1 MTESQEQLFWVTAF
15 YAVAPLIFGSR
26 TVDLGLQ
33 EDRVGRRNLLC
44 ERDTDQELGST
55 PPRAGTHVG
64 VTFSANALIEETAP
78 LMAKTNAALIW
89 SIANLMRGPFQP
101 NQYGDVILPLTIL
114 RRLDCILDPTKALVL
129 AEFDKRRQS
138 DFALKPFL
146 TAKSG
151 YSFYNTSK
159 WDFAKLAADPEGL
172 ADNLVDY
179 IAGFSANVGDVFD
192 GFGMDSL
199 IADLDKK
206 NLLFLIVKEFA
217 NVDLHP
223 TAVSAHDMGYIFEEL
238 IRKFAESN
246 NAQAGDHFTPR
257 EVIRLMVEL
266 LFQND
271 DEVLTKAGIVRTI
284 YDPAAGTGGMLS
296 VADEHLHEMNPK
308 ARLVMYG
315 QEVNARS
322 YAMCKSDMIIKGQ
335 DVDNIYLGNTL
346 TDDGYGGNTFD
357 YLLSNPPFGVE
368 WKSAQKAVTDEHIQR
383 GHGGRFGPGL
393 PRVSDGSL
401 LFLMHLISK
410 MRAPRDGGSR
420 LAMVLNGSPLFTG
433 GAGSGESNIRRWIIE
448 NDLLDTIVA
457 LPVDMFYNTGISTYI
472 WVLDNN
478 KPAERTGTVQLID
491 GSAMY
496 GKMRKSLGSKRK
508 ELRPEDITTIAQ
520 LYIDQVDDPGSGDA
534 PPVSKVFNG
543 EDFGYST
550 ITVERPLQLR
560 FEVTTDKIDEILA
573 QKPIE
578 KLKAAEQSAIRN
590 ALTTLIG
597 EEWSDRDAFVA
608 ELKGALRKAGVT
620 KPGAP
625 LVKSLWVTI
634 GQHDDNAEICKDARG
649 NPEPD
654 PSLRDTENVPLAD
667 DIEEYFAREV
677 LPHVPEAWI
686 DHDKTRIGYEIPF
699 TRHFY
704 RYIPPRDL
712 SEIKADL
719 QILVQDITKLL
730 TEVGE

>member
-1 MTESQEQLFWVTAF
+1 MNVIPTKNQAQPSTEL
-15 YAVAPLIFGSR
+15 PRSR
-26 TVDLGLQ
+26 L
-33 EDRVGRRNLLC
+33 
-44 ERDTDQELGST
+44 DTS
-55 PPRAGTHVG
+55 RAGTHVG
-64 VTFSANALIEETAP
+64 VTFNANALIEETAP

-114 RRLDCILDPTKALVL
+114 RRLDCILDPTKAAVL
-129 AEFDKRRQS
+129 TEFEKRKQS
-138 DFALKPFL
+138 GVALKPFL

-151 YSFYNTSK
+151 YSFYNTSM

-172 ADNLVDY
+172 ADNLIDY
-179 IAGFSANVGDVFD
+179 IAGFSSNVGDVFD
-192 GFGMDSL
+192 GFGLDSL

-206 NLLFLIVKEFA
+206 NLLFLIVREFA

-223 TAVSAHDMGYIFEEL
+223 KMVSAHDMGYIFEEL

-296 VADEHLHEMNPK
+296 VADEHLHDMNPK

-315 QEVNARS
+315 QEINARS

-335 DVDNIYLGNTL
+335 DIDNIYLGNTL
-346 TDDGYGGNTFD
+346 TDDRYSGNTFD

-368 WKSAQKAVTDEHIQR
+368 WKSAQKAVTDEHDQR
-383 GHGGRFGPGL
+383 GHAGRFGPGL

-472 WVLDNN
+472 WILDNDKPSDRKN
-478 KPAERTGTVQLID
+478 KVQLID
-491 GSAMY
+491 GSSMF

-508 ELRPEDITTIAQ
+508 ELRPDDIATIAE
-520 LYIDQVDDPGSGDA
+520 LYIEQVNDQGDA
-534 PPVSKVFNG
+534 DKPALSKVFDNA
-543 EDFGYST
+543 DFGYAT

-560 FEVTTDKIDEILA
+560 FELTSDTVDGVLA

-578 KLKAAEQSAIRN
+578 KLKSGEQAAIRN
-590 ALTTLIG
+590 ALTGLIG
-597 EEWSDRDAFVA
+597 GVWNDRDAFVG
-608 ELKGALRKAGVT
+608 ELKDALRQAGII
-620 KPGAP
+620 KPGSP
-625 LVKSLWVTI
+625 LIKALWSSI
-634 GQHDDNAEICKDARG
+634 GEHDDNAVICTDSKG

-654 PSLRDTENVPLAD
+654 PALRDTENVPLTE

-677 LPHVPEAWI
+677 LPHVPDAWI
-686 DHDKTRIGYEIPF
+686 DHDKTKIGYEIPF

-704 RYIPPRDL
+704 QYIPPRDL
-712 SEIKADL
+712 GEIKADL
-719 QILVQDITKLL
+719 QILVKDITEMLAG
-730 TEVGE
+730 VGQ

>member
-1 MTESQEQLFWVTAF
+1 
-15 YAVAPLIFGSR
+15 
-26 TVDLGLQ
+26 
-33 EDRVGRRNLLC
+33 
-44 ERDTDQELGST
+44 
-55 PPRAGTHVG
+55 
-64 VTFSANALIEETAP
+64 
-78 LMAKTNAALIW
+78 MAKTNAALIW

-114 RRLDCILDPTKALVL
+114 RRLDCILDPTKTAVL

-138 DFALKPFL
+138 DVALKPFL

-159 WDFAKLAADPEGL
+159 WDFTKLAADPEGL

-179 IAGFSANVGDVFD
+179 IAGFSSNVGDVFD

-223 TAVSAHDMGYIFEEL
+223 NAVSAHDMGYIFEEL

-296 VADEHLHEMNPK
+296 VADEHLHDMNPK

-315 QEVNARS
+315 QEINARS

-335 DVDNIYLGNTL
+335 DIDNIYLGNTL
-346 TDDGYGGNTFD
+346 TDDRYSGNTFD

-368 WKSAQKAVTDEHIQR
+368 WKSAQEAVTDEHDKR
-383 GHGGRFGPGL
+383 GHAGRFGPGL

-472 WVLDNN
+472 WILDNN
-478 KPAERTGTVQLID
+478 KPADRRSKVQLID
-491 GSAMY
+491 GSTLF

-520 LYIDQVDDPGSGDA
+520 LYVDQVDDAGNADDPSL
-534 PPVSKVFNG
+534 SKMFNG

-560 FEVTTDKIDEILA
+560 FEVTVDKVDEVLA
-573 QKPIE
+573 QKPIV
-578 KLKAAEQSAIRN
+578 KLKAGDQAAIRN
-590 ALTTLIG
+590 ALTALIDQEWNHRDGFVDDLKDALRESGINKPAALLVKTLWSTIG
-597 EEWSDRDAFVA
+597 E
-608 ELKGALRKAGVT
+608 
-620 KPGAP
+620 
-625 LVKSLWVTI
+625 
-634 GQHDDNAEICKDARG
+634 HDDNAVICTDLKG
-649 NPEPD
+649 KPEPD
-654 PSLRDTENVPLAD
+654 PALRDTENVPLTE
-667 DIEEYFAREV
+667 DIEDYFAREV
-677 LPHVPEAWI
+677 LPHVPDAWI
-686 DHDKTRIGYEIPF
+686 DHDKTKIGYEIPF

-704 RYIPPRDL
+704 RYVPPRDL
-712 SEIKADL
+712 TEIKSDL
-719 QILVQDITKLL
+719 QILVKEITEMLA
-730 TEVGE
+730 EVGE

>member
-1 MTESQEQLFWVTAF
+1 MNVIPTKNQAQPSTEL
-15 YAVAPLIFGSR
+15 PRSR
-26 TVDLGLQ
+26 L
-33 EDRVGRRNLLC
+33 
-44 ERDTDQELGST
+44 DTS
-55 PPRAGTHVG
+55 RAGTHVG
-64 VTFSANALIEETAP
+64 VTFNANALIEETAP

-114 RRLDCILDPTKALVL
+114 RRLDCILDPTKAAVL
-129 AEFDKRRQS
+129 TEFEKRKQS
-138 DFALKPFL
+138 GVALKPFL

-151 YSFYNTSK
+151 YSFYNTSM
-159 WDFAKLAADPEGL
+159 WDFAKLAADPQGL
-172 ADNLVDY
+172 ADNLIDY
-179 IAGFSANVGDVFD
+179 IAGFSSNVGDVFD

-206 NLLFLIVKEFA
+206 NLLFLIVREFA

-223 TAVSAHDMGYIFEEL
+223 KMVSAHDMGYIFEEL

-296 VADEHLHEMNPK
+296 VADEHLHDMNPK

-315 QEVNARS
+315 QEINARS

-335 DVDNIYLGNTL
+335 DIDNIYLGNTL
-346 TDDGYGGNTFD
+346 TDDRYSGNTFD

-368 WKSAQKAVTDEHIQR
+368 WKSAQKAVTDEHDQR
-383 GHGGRFGPGL
+383 GHAGRFGPGL

-472 WVLDNN
+472 WILDNDKPSDRKN
-478 KPAERTGTVQLID
+478 KVQLID
-491 GSAMY
+491 GSSMF

-508 ELRPEDITTIAQ
+508 ELRPDDIATIAE
-520 LYIDQVDDPGSGDA
+520 LYIEQVNDQGDA
-534 PPVSKVFNG
+534 DKPALSKVFDNA
-543 EDFGYST
+543 DFGYAT

-560 FEVTTDKIDEILA
+560 FELTSDTVDGVLA

-578 KLKAAEQSAIRN
+578 KLKSGEQAAIRN
-590 ALTTLIG
+590 ALTGLIG
-597 EEWSDRDAFVA
+597 GVWNDRDAFVG
-608 ELKGALRKAGVT
+608 ELKDALRQAGII
-620 KPGAP
+620 KPGSP
-625 LVKSLWVTI
+625 LIKALWSSI
-634 GQHDDNAEICKDARG
+634 GEHDDNAVICTDSKG

-654 PSLRDTENVPLAD
+654 PALRDTENVPLTE

-677 LPHVPEAWI
+677 LPHVPDAWI
-686 DHDKTRIGYEIPF
+686 DHDKTKIGYEIPF

-704 RYIPPRDL
+704 QYIPPRDL
-712 SEIKADL
+712 GEIKADL
-719 QILVQDITKLL
+719 QILVKDITEMLAG
-730 TEVGE
+730 VGQ

>member
-1 MTESQEQLFWVTAF
+1 M
-15 YAVAPLIFGSR
+15 
-26 TVDLGLQ
+26 
-33 EDRVGRRNLLC
+33 
-44 ERDTDQELGST
+44 
-55 PPRAGTHVG
+55 G
-64 VTFSANALIEETAP
+64 VTFSATALIEETAP

-114 RRLDCILDPTKALVL
+114 RRLDCILDPTKEAVLVEFEKRKQSNVAL
-129 AEFDKRRQS
+129 R
-138 DFALKPFL
+138 PFL

-159 WDFAKLAADPEGL
+159 WDFTKLAADPEGL

-179 IAGFSANVGDVFD
+179 IAGFSSNVGDVFD

-206 NLLFLIVKEFA
+206 NLLFLIVREFA

-223 TAVSAHDMGYIFEEL
+223 NAVSAHDMGYIFEEL

-296 VADEHLHEMNPK
+296 VADEHLHDMNPK

-315 QEVNARS
+315 QEINARS
-322 YAMCKSDMIIKGQ
+322 YAMCKSDMIIKAQ
-335 DVDNIYLGNTL
+335 DIDNIYLGNTL
-346 TDDGYGGNTFD
+346 TDDRYSGNTFD
-357 YLLSNPPFGVE
+357 YLISNPPFGVE
-368 WKSAQKAVTDEHIQR
+368 WKSAQKVVTDEHDKR
-383 GHGGRFGPGL
+383 GHAGRFGPGL

-457 LPVDMFYNTGISTYI
+457 LPTDMFYNTGISTYI
-472 WVLDNN
+472 WILDNDKPSDRKN
-478 KPAERTGTVQLID
+478 KVQLID
-491 GSAMY
+491 GSSRF

-508 ELRPEDITTIAQ
+508 ELRPGDITTIAE
-520 LYIDQVDDPGSGDA
+520 LYVDQIDDPGSVEA
-534 PPVSKVFNG
+534 PSLSKVFDG
-543 EDFGYST
+543 QDFGYST
-550 ITVERPLQLR
+550 ITVERPLKLR
-560 FEVTTDKIDEILA
+560 FELTSEKVAEVLA
-573 QKPIE
+573 QKPVDR
-578 KLKAAEQSAIRN
+578 LKAGEHAAVRN
-590 ALTTLIG
+590 ALTGLLG
-597 EEWSDRDAFVA
+597 REWKDRDEFVG
-608 ELKGALRKAGVT
+608 ELKDALRKAGIT
-620 KPGAP
+620 RPGSP
-625 LVKSLWVTI
+625 LVKTLCSTI
-634 GQHDDNAEICKDARG
+634 GEHDDDAVICTDSKG

-654 PSLRDTENVPLAD
+654 PALRDTENVPLTE

-677 LPHVPEAWI
+677 LPHVPDAWI
-686 DHDKTRIGYEIPF
+686 DRDKTKIGYEIPF

-704 RYIPPRDL
+704 RYTPPRDL
-712 SEIKADL
+712 TEIKADL
-719 QILVQDITKLL
+719 HILVKDITEMLA
-730 TEVGE
+730 EVGE

>member
-1 MTESQEQLFWVTAF
+1 
-15 YAVAPLIFGSR
+15 
-26 TVDLGLQ
+26 
-33 EDRVGRRNLLC
+33 
-44 ERDTDQELGST
+44 
-55 PPRAGTHVG
+55 
-64 VTFSANALIEETAP
+64 
-78 LMAKTNAALIW
+78 MAKTNAALIW

-114 RRLDCILDPTKALVL
+114 RRLDCILDPTKAAVL
-129 AEFDKRRQS
+129 DEYEKKKRS
-138 DFALKPFL
+138 NIPLKPFL

-159 WDFAKLAADPEGL
+159 WDFTKLVADPEGL

-179 IAGFSANVGDVFD
+179 IAGFSSNVGDVFE
-192 GFGMDSL
+192 GFGMDAL
-199 IADLDKK
+199 IGDLDKK
-206 NLLFLIVKEFA
+206 NLLFEIVKEFA

-223 TAVSAHDMGYIFEEL
+223 SKVTAHDMGYIFEEL

-266 LFQND
+266 LFDTD

-368 WKSAQKAVTDEHIQR
+368 WKSAQKAVTDEHTQR
-383 GHGGRFGPGL
+383 GHAGRFGPGL

-433 GAGSGESNIRRWIIE
+433 GAGSGESNIRQWIIE

-472 WVLDNN
+472 WLLDNH
-478 KPAERTGTVQLID
+478 KPAERKGKVQLID
-491 GSAMY
+491 GSAMF

-508 ELRPEDITTIAQ
+508 ELRPEDIANIGQ
-520 LYIDQVDDPGSGDA
+520 LYVDQVDNAGTVEEPSL
-534 PPVSKVFNG
+534 SKVFDG

-550 ITVERPLQLR
+550 ITVERPLRLE
-560 FEVTTDKIDEILA
+560 FVPTEDKIDEVLA
-573 QKPIE
+573 QKSIE
-578 KLKAAEQSAIRN
+578 KLKAGEQAAIRK
-590 ALTTLIG
+590 ALTGLIG
-597 EEWSDRDAFVA
+597 WDWNDRDAFVD
-608 ELKGALRKAGVT
+608 ELKDALRKAGIT

-625 LVKSLWVTI
+625 LVKTI
-634 GQHDDNAEICKDARG
+634 WSSIGEHNDSAVICTDSKG
-649 NPEPD
+649 NPEAD
-654 PSLRDTENVPLAD
+654 PALRDTENVPLAE

-677 LPHVPEAWI
+677 LPHVPDAWI
-686 DHDKTRIGYEIPF
+686 DHDKTKVGYEIPF

-704 RYIPPRDL
+704 RYVPPRDL
-712 SEIKADL
+712 TEIKADL
-719 QILVQDITKLL
+719 QILVKEITEMLA
-730 TEVGE
+730 EVGE

>member
-1 MTESQEQLFWVTAF
+1 M
-15 YAVAPLIFGSR
+15 
-26 TVDLGLQ
+26 D
-33 EDRVGRRNLLC
+33 
-44 ERDTDQELGST
+44 
-55 PPRAGTHVG
+55 
-64 VTFSANALIEETAP
+64 
-78 LMAKTNAALIW
+78 KTNAALIW
-89 SIANLMRGPFQP
+89 NIANLMRGPFQP

-114 RRLDCILDPTKALVL
+114 RRLDCVLDPTKAAVL
-129 AEFDKRRQS
+129 AEFEKRKHS
-138 DFALKPFL
+138 SVALKPFL

-179 IAGFSANVGDVFD
+179 IAGFSSNVGDVFD
-192 GFGMDSL
+192 GFGMDAL
-199 IADLDKK
+199 IADLDKR

-223 TAVSAHDMGYIFEEL
+223 NAVSAHDMGYIFEEL

-296 VADEHLHEMNPK
+296 VADEHLHDMNPK

-315 QEVNARS
+315 QEINARS

-335 DVDNIYLGNTL
+335 DIDNIYLGNTL
-346 TDDGYGGNTFD
+346 TDDRYSGNTFD

-368 WKSAQKAVTDEHIQR
+368 WKSAQEAVTDEHDKR
-383 GHGGRFGPGL
+383 GHAGRFGPGL

-472 WVLDNN
+472 WILDNN
-478 KPAERTGTVQLID
+478 KPADRRSKVQLID
-491 GSAMY
+491 GSTMFA
-496 GKMRKSLGSKRK
+496 KMRKSLGSKRK
-508 ELRPEDITTIAQ
+508 ELRPEDIMTIAQ
-520 LYIDQVDDPGSGDA
+520 LYIDQVDDPGSADE
-534 PPVSKVFNG
+534 PSRSKVFNG

-560 FEVTTDKIDEILA
+560 FELTADKVDEVLA

-578 KLKAAEQSAIRN
+578 KLKAGEQAAIRS
-590 ALTTLIG
+590 ALTGLIG
-597 EEWSDRDAFVA
+597 WEWNDRDGFVD
-608 ELKGALRKAGVT
+608 ELKNALRKSGIT
-620 KPGAP
+620 KPAAA
-625 LVKSLWVTI
+625 LVKAIWSTV
-634 GQHDDNAEICKDARG
+634 GERDDNAVACADSKG

-654 PSLRDTENVPLAD
+654 PALRDTENVPLTE
-667 DIEEYFAREV
+667 DIDEYFAREV
-677 LPHVPEAWI
+677 LPHVPDAWI
-686 DHDKTRIGYEIPF
+686 DHDKTKIGYEIPF

-712 SEIKADL
+712 TEIKADL
-719 QILVQDITKLL
+719 EILVKDITEMLA
-730 TEVGE
+730 EVGQ

>member
-1 MTESQEQLFWVTAF
+1 
-15 YAVAPLIFGSR
+15 
-26 TVDLGLQ
+26 
-33 EDRVGRRNLLC
+33 
-44 ERDTDQELGST
+44 
-55 PPRAGTHVG
+55 
-64 VTFSANALIEETAP
+64 
-78 LMAKTNAALIW
+78 MAKTNAALIW

-114 RRLDCILDPTKALVL
+114 RRLDCILDSTKALVL
-129 AEFDKRRQS
+129 AEFNKRSQS
-138 DFALKPFL
+138 DVALKPFL

-151 YSFYNTSK
+151 HSFYNTSK

-179 IAGFSANVGDVFD
+179 IAGFSSNVGDVFD

-223 TAVSAHDMGYIFEEL
+223 NAVSAHDMGYIFEEL

-296 VADEHLHEMNPK
+296 VADEHLHDMNPN

-315 QEVNARS
+315 QEINARS

-335 DVDNIYLGNTL
+335 DIDNIYLGNTL
-346 TDDGYGGNTFD
+346 TDDAYGGNTFD

-368 WKSAQKAVTDEHIQR
+368 WKSAQKSVTDEHDQR
-383 GHGGRFGPGL
+383 GHAGRFGPGL

-420 LAMVLNGSPLFTG
+420 LAIVLNGSPLFAG

-448 NDLLDTIVA
+448 NDLLEVIVG

-472 WVLDNN
+472 WILDNH
-478 KPAERTGTVQLID
+478 KSADRKGKVQLID
-491 GSAMY
+491 GSAMF
-496 GKMRKSLGSKRK
+496 GKMRKNLGSKRK
-508 ELRPEDITTIAQ
+508 ELRPEDIKTIAQ
-520 LYIDQVDDPGSGDA
+520 LYADQVDDHVGVEQSSL
-534 PPVSKVFNG
+534 SKVFDG
-543 EDFGYST
+543 RDFGYAT
-550 ITVERPLQLR
+550 ITVERPLQLQ
-560 FEVTTDKIDEILA
+560 FEPTNEKIDKLLSH
-573 QKPIE
+573 KSIE
-578 KLKAAEQSAIRN
+578 KLSAGEQTAIRRALTGLVDRQWNDRNLFVSDLKN
-590 ALTTLIG
+590 ALREVGIARPPATLIKSIWSTLG
-597 EEWSDRDAFVA
+597 EHGDDAV
-608 ELKGALRKAGVT
+608 LCT
-620 KPGAP
+620 
-625 LVKSLWVTI
+625 
-634 GQHDDNAEICKDARG
+634 DANG
-649 NPEPD
+649 NPEAD
-654 PSLRDTENVPLAD
+654 PALRDTENVPLTENVD
-667 DIEEYFAREV
+667 DYFEREV
-677 LPHVPEAWI
+677 LPYAPGAWI

-704 RYIPPRDL
+704 RYVPPRKLTD
-712 SEIKADL
+712 IKADL
-719 QILVQDITKLL
+719 QIQVKEITKLL
-730 TEVGE
+730 SQVGE

>member
-1 MTESQEQLFWVTAF
+1 
-15 YAVAPLIFGSR
+15 
-26 TVDLGLQ
+26 
-33 EDRVGRRNLLC
+33 
-44 ERDTDQELGST
+44 
-55 PPRAGTHVG
+55 
-64 VTFSANALIEETAP
+64 
-78 LMAKTNAALIW
+78 MAKTNAALIW

-114 RRLDCILDPTKALVL
+114 RRLDCILDPTKAAVL
-129 AEFDKRRQS
+129 AEFEKRKQTS
-138 DFALKPFL
+138 VALKPFL

-223 TAVSAHDMGYIFEEL
+223 NAVSAHNMGYIFEEL

-296 VADEHLHEMNPK
+296 VADEHLHDMNPK

-315 QEVNARS
+315 QEINARS

-335 DVDNIYLGNTL
+335 DIDNIYLGNTL
-346 TDDGYGGNTFD
+346 TDDRYSGNTFD

-368 WKSAQKAVTDEHIQR
+368 WKSAQEAVVEEHDKR
-383 GHGGRFGPGL
+383 GHAGRFGPGL

-472 WVLDNN
+472 WILDNN
-478 KPAERTGTVQLID
+478 KPSDRKNKVQLID
-491 GSAMY
+491 GSAMF

-520 LYIDQVDDPGSGDA
+520 LYVDQIDDPGNSEA
-534 PPVSKVFNG
+534 PSQSKVFG
-543 EDFGYST
+543 CEDFGYST

-560 FEVTTDKIDEILA
+560 FELTPDKVDEVLA
-573 QKPIE
+573 QKSID
-578 KLKAAEQSAIRN
+578 KLKAGEQAAVRN
-590 ALTTLIG
+590 ALTGLVG
-597 EEWSDRDAFVA
+597 REWDDRGAFVG
-608 ELKGALRKAGVT
+608 ELKDALRTAGIT
-620 KPGAP
+620 KPSSP
-625 LVKSLWVTI
+625 LVKTLWSAI
-634 GQHDDNAEICKDARG
+634 GEHDDNAVICTDTKG

-654 PSLRDTENVPLAD
+654 PALRDTENVPLTEHID
-667 DIEEYFAREV
+667 EYFAREV
-677 LPHVPEAWI
+677 LPHVPDAWI
-686 DHDKTRIGYEIPF
+686 DYDKTKIGYEIPF

-704 RYIPPRDL
+704 QYIPPRDL
-712 SEIKADL
+712 AEIKSDL
-719 QILVQDITKLL
+719 QILVKDITEMLAG
-730 TEVGE
+730 VGE

>member
-1 MTESQEQLFWVTAF
+1 
-15 YAVAPLIFGSR
+15 
-26 TVDLGLQ
+26 
-33 EDRVGRRNLLC
+33 
-44 ERDTDQELGST
+44 
-55 PPRAGTHVG
+55 
-64 VTFSANALIEETAP
+64 
-78 LMAKTNAALIW
+78 MATTNAALIW

-114 RRLDCILDPTKALVL
+114 RRLDCILDPTKAEVL
-129 AEFDKRRQS
+129 TEFGRRKQS
-138 DFALKPFL
+138 GVALKPFL
-146 TAKSG
+146 TAKTG
-151 YSFYNTSK
+151 YSFYNTSR
-159 WDFAKLAADPEGL
+159 WDFRKLVADPEGL

-179 IAGFSANVGDVFD
+179 IAGFSSNVGDVFD

-223 TAVSAHDMGYIFEEL
+223 NVVSAHDMGYIFEEL
-238 IRKFAESN
+238 IRRFAESN

-296 VADEHLHEMNPK
+296 VADEHLHDMNPK

-315 QEVNARS
+315 QEINARS

-335 DVDNIYLGNTL
+335 DIDNIYLGNTL
-346 TDDGYGGNTFD
+346 TDDAHGGNTFD

-368 WKSAQKAVTDEHIQR
+368 WKSAQKAVTNEHIQR
-383 GHGGRFGPGL
+383 GHAGRFGPGL

-420 LAMVLNGSPLFTG
+420 LAMVLNGSPLFSG

-448 NDLLDTIVA
+448 NDLLDAIVA
-457 LPVDMFYNTGISTYI
+457 LPVDMFFNTPISTYI
-472 WVLDNN
+472 WILDND
-478 KPAERTGTVQLID
+478 KPADRKGKVQLID
-491 GSAMY
+491 GATKF

-508 ELRPEDITTIAQ
+508 ELRPDDIAAIAQ
-520 LYIDQVDDPGSGDA
+520 LYIDQVDEQGSADA
-534 PPVSKVFNG
+534 PSLSKVFNG
-543 EDFGYST
+543 ADFGYST

-560 FEVTTDKIDEILA
+560 FEVTAGKVDEVLA
-573 QKPIE
+573 QKSIE
-578 KLKAAEQSAIRN
+578 KLRGEEQAAIRA
-590 ALTTLIG
+590 ALTSLIG
-597 EEWSDRDAFVA
+597 REWSDRDAFA
-608 ELKGALRKAGVT
+608 NELRNVLRKAGIT

-625 LVKSLWVTI
+625 LVKTVWSIV
-634 GQHDDNAEICKDARG
+634 GEHDGNAVVCTDSKGR
-649 NPEPD
+649 PEPD
-654 PSLRDTENVPLAD
+654 PSLRDTENVPLTD
-667 DIEEYFAREV
+667 DVEEYFAREV
-677 LPHVPEAWI
+677 LPHVPDAWI
-686 DHDKTRIGYEIPF
+686 DHEKTKVGYEIPF

-704 RYIPPRDL
+704 QYIPPRDL
-712 SEIKADL
+712 TDIKADL
-719 QILVQDITKLL
+719 QILVKDITELL
-730 TEVGE
+730 AEVGK